1 MKPMEYAADM
11 AEKALREAKDE
22 LAVAERTAIL
32 VDAIKRNGCARVMM
46 HNGTICEINLSH
58 GSPLR
63 AGDVLLTDSRQ
74 QSEWNVYYT
83 CRDWAVRSL
92 HKPLPEPPKVKP

>member
-11 AEKALREAKDE
+11 ADKALREAKDE
-22 LAVAERTAIL
+22 LAVAERTSIL
-32 VDAIKRNGCARVMM
+32 VDAIKKNGFARVMM
-46 HNGTICEINLSH
+46 HNGAICEINLSH

-74 QSEWNVYYT
+74 QNEWNVYYT
-83 CRDWAVRSL
+83 CRDWAARSL
-92 HKPLPEPPKVKP
+92 TAVRK